1 LFGTS
6 WLRRMGGSS
15 TLETRRMLLKHAR
28 GCLLPLGIGTSESE
42 RVVLSMKLEQEEQLM
57 ADEMN
62 LMM

>member
-1 LFGTS
+1 
-6 WLRRMGGSS
+6 
-15 TLETRRMLLKHAR
+15 MLLKHAR